1 MTPCGFLCVQS
12 LFSTCD
18 SAPFF
23 RTSYLDYLSLD
34 FNSASPSPVQKVSMH
49 LTLRQRGKENQR
61 DSDWTGIKNRGILR
75 KRNAFSLLNKTVKIF
90 KKSSPFTR
98 YFHSQKPLLDEQ
110 RVDYVQVDE
119 KKTQALQNTRTEW
132 KDSRQPKV

>member
-1 MTPCGFLCVQS
+1 MLLCVQS
-12 LFSTCD
+12 VFSACD

-23 RTSYLDYLSLD
+23 RRSHLDYLSLD
-34 FNSASPSPVQKVSMH
+34 FNSASPSPVQKVSRRITSRQGGEELCKAENSKTFEV
-49 LTLRQRGKENQR
+49 LTFL
-61 DSDWTGIKNRGILR
+61 
-75 KRNAFSLLNKTVKIF
+75 
-90 KKSSPFTR
+90 R
-98 YFHSQKPLLDEQ
+98 YFLSQKPLLDEQ